1 VGLLNFEY
9 YFDNLN
15 FGYYTMMVCCFEH
28 FNLVAF
34 LTSYF
39 RDTHNSMEE
48 ALLNYFASNIMMGS
62 SVKMLDFD
70 LSLDCKISSC
80 GFS

>member
-1 VGLLNFEY
+1 VGQLNFEY
-9 YFDNLN
+9 YFDTLN

-34 LTSYF
+34 LISYF
-39 RDTHNSMEE
+39 QDNHSLMEE
-48 ALLNYFASNIMMGS
+48 ELLNYFASNIMMGS

-80 GFS
+80 GLS

>member
-1 VGLLNFEY
+1 
-9 YFDNLN
+9 
-15 FGYYTMMVCCFEH
+15 
-28 FNLVAF
+28 
-34 LTSYF
+34 
-39 RDTHNSMEE
+39 MEE

-80 GFS
+80 GLS